1 MSIYL
6 KKISENVGDLEY
18 LMYQEIPNSENGA
31 INELNKTT
39 IDVFNKLVQNRINEE
54 YIKLDESNNPRIT
67 YILYDDG
74 YPIGEVCIRKELNEY
89 YKSNSG
95 NIGYK
100 IRPSK
105 RNLGYGNKILALAL
119 EECKKIGMKKVVLHC
134 YDYNEYSIKV
144 IKNNNGVLVFKD
156 NDIEIYEIKIGEE

>member
-1 MSIYL
+1 MLDQKNLFELARVTAKAQKGAPTAYSFG
-6 KKISENVGDLEY
+6 ENKFSY
-18 LMYQEIPNSENGA
+18 A
-31 INELNKTT
+31 ELNDT
-39 IDVFNKLVQNRINEE
+39 L
-54 YIKLDESNNPRIT
+54 
-67 YILYDDG
+67 
-74 YPIGEVCIRKELNEY
+74 RKELNEY

-144 IKNNNGVLVFKD
+144 IKNNNGVLTFKD